1 MQLYYA
7 LTFLSLI
14 LLELVYFHWAGRK
27 GIIDK
32 PNTRSSH
39 QEPTIRGGG
48 IIFVFAVLAW
58 FIYSG
63 FEWPWFFVGLVGV
76 SIISF
81 LDDQRAQPEFVRF
94 FIHLIA
100 MSLLFY
106 QVPKMDW
113 SVLLLG
119 SAFVISI
126 GSLSA
131 FNFMDGI
138 NGITGIYALVTLGTF
153 LVIQEWIVP
162 FTDPVLINS
171 LVLAVLIFLFYNFRK
186 RAVCFAGDVGSVV
199 LAFVQIFL
207 LLQLIQKT
215 QYLGWVIL
223 VLVFGIDSVFTI
235 IYRLSRKE
243 NIFKPHRTHL
253 YQYLANEWGWDH
265 RLIAFLYAACQIL
278 INIVALISFQF
289 NHIWLIWVTG
299 LLGASFY
306 LIIRLQVSRSLKQ
319 DA

>member
-1 MQLYYA
+1 M
-7 LTFLSLI
+7 
-14 LLELVYFHWAGRK
+14 
-27 GIIDK
+27 
-32 PNTRSSH
+32 
-39 QEPTIRGGG
+39 
-48 IIFVFAVLAW
+48 AW

-63 FEWPWFFVGLVGV
+63 FNWPWFFAGLVGV
-76 SIISF
+76 AIISF
-81 LDDQRAQPEFVRF
+81 LDDYRPQTGLVRF
-94 FIHLIA
+94 FMHLLG

-106 QVPKMDW
+106 QVPILDW
-113 SVLLLG
+113 PWLLLG

-138 NGITGIYALVTLGTF
+138 NGITGIYALITLATF

-162 FTDPVLINS
+162 FTDPVLINT

-207 LLQLIQKT
+207 LFQLILKT
-215 QYLGWVIL
+215 QYLGWVLL
-223 VLVFGIDSVFTI
+223 VLVFGIDSVLTI
-235 IYRLSRKE
+235 VYRLSRKE

-265 RLIAFLYAACQIL
+265 RLIALLYGAGQLL
-278 INIVALISFQF
+278 INIVAVISFQV
-289 NHIWLIWVTG
+289 NHPWLVWVVG
-299 LLGASFY
+299 LLSATLY
-306 LIIRLQVSRSLKQ
+306 LIIRLRVTRSIK
-319 DA
+319 A